1 MRDGARTW
9 AATHPGRV
17 RAHNEDSCQ
26 VGGWRATA
34 DASRWSGRVQREG
47 LWAAIADGMGGHRQG
62 ALASAIVIDSL
73 AEMVSPGVTEAD
85 VHRLVGEANGRMFLA
100 MRSPEGSPAMG
111 STVVGLLAT
120 SRTGIVFNVGDSRG
134 YLLASGQLQLVTRD
148 HTPPRGSTGG
158 RSHALT
164 QSLGGTLTPRPLAPH
179 VTRFDLA
186 SVDAI
191 LLCSDGLT
199 DMVEDEEIEALLSRH
214 RDDPADALVQAALDA
229 GGADNIT
236 VVVVRPKG

>member
-1 MRDGARTW
+1 MRAQ
-9 AATHPGRV
+9 
-17 RAHNEDSCQ
+17 NEDSCQ
-26 VGGWRATA
+26 VGDWCAKAGVA
-34 DASRWSGRVQREG
+34 RWKGPVRREG
-47 LWAAIADGMGGHRQG
+47 LWAAVADGMGGHRQG

-73 AEMVSPGVTEAD
+73 SKLVPPGATD
-85 VHRLVGEANGRMFLA
+85 VDVDRLISEANGRMFLA

-111 STVVGLLAT
+111 STVVGVLVT
-120 SRTGIVFNVGDSRG
+120 GRTGIVFNVGDSRG

-164 QSLGGTLTPRPLAPH
+164 QSLGGTLTPRPIVPH
-179 VTRFDLA
+179 IFRFDLG
-186 SVDAI
+186 STDAI

-214 RDDPADALVQAALDA
+214 PDDPADALVQAALDA

-236 VVVVRPKG
+236 VVVVRITG